1 MIPQYLNPLGF
12 VDKPNETGATFIL
25 TNPKDSKTLEPGTP
39 VTIWRYSRRTPGTGQ
54 NPRRDNQGGLHH
66 RSLHNHRARNRP
78 QMARGPR
85 DPQGED
91 TGVPGTKR
99 LIRARYEPDAHPG
112 QTAAIAEHARRC
124 PDLSNKHRTAGPRP
138 ARNLTNTNYPD

>member
-25 TNPKDSKTLEPGTP
+25 TNPKESEDPGTRHSGHDLEILP
-39 VTIWRYSRRTPGTGQ
+39 GTPGTGQ

-91 TGVPGTKR
+91 PGVPGTKR

-124 PDLSNKHRTAGPRP
+124 PDLSNKHRIACPRP